1 MRFLLL
7 LAVLVCS
14 VAVGQDVIYATK
26 SCANGQCRMVS
37 DTSTAQ
43 GVAEACARTGRLQHL
58 GGNGGLMEGIGM
70 ASTPEAAIRSCCY
83 YGRIR
88 IVDKGVARGRNG
100 MFFACI
106 RGR

>member
-1 MRFLLL
+1 MRFLTL

-14 VAVGQDVIYATK
+14 AAVGQDVIYATK

-37 DTSTAQ
+37 NTSTAQ
-43 GVAEACARTGRLQHL
+43 GVAEACARSGRLQHL